1 VNRAGATGAGG
12 LGLAE
17 ALERAASALR
27 EHARAIRPAN
37 GDPARLLEALGPEA
51 GARVLAWLLANEP
64 PDGEELATAWAEDEA
79 AGVPALRRVEAEAL
93 PKPARKLLRRVLH
106 QLRSRGVE
114 VPAEAPSARVAT
126 LPPIEDTLAAAL
138 VSPIDPRGTRAAYLV
153 EPHPG
158 GGARLF
164 ELLLDAERGVVGL
177 EVYQTGR
184 SDVRRFLRE
193 ITRSAGSPAVP
204 VPRES
209 LCALAERAA
218 AEQPA
223 DRPLPRSF
231 AEWRSHLAA
240 PEPGT
245 RTPGELAAEALGAEP
260 TPERLRRAAE
270 LVRSREI
277 GPWPPQGERLQGL
290 AERLLEGAKGQI
302 VVAAS
307 VRREQAARTLDQA
320 VESIYSGPHAARAA
334 RCFEETAYV
343 LWKSGRDE
351 DARAAL
357 AAARAFA
364 AGPET
369 SAPVA
374 RARLEVTLGPVLERL
389 DQESA
394 GEDERSR
401 LVKI

>member
-1 VNRAGATGAGG
+1 MNGAGG

-37 GDPARLLEALGPEA
+37 GDPSRLLEALGSEA
-51 GARVLAWLLANEP
+51 GSRVLAWLLANEP
-64 PDGEELATAWAEDEA
+64 VDGEELAAAWAEDEA
-79 AGVPALRRVEAEAL
+79 AGVPALRRVEVEAL
-93 PKPARKLLRRVLH
+93 PKPARKALRRVMH
-106 QLRSRGVE
+106 RLRSRGVE
-114 VPAEAPSARVAT
+114 LPPEAPAAMVAK
-126 LPPIEDTLAAAL
+126 LPPLEDTLAASL

-153 EPHPG
+153 EPHPA
-158 GGARLF
+158 GGARMF
-164 ELLLDAERGVVGL
+164 ELMLDAERGVVGL
-177 EVYQTGR
+177 EVYQAGR
-184 SDVRRFLRE
+184 SQVRRFLRE
-193 ITRSAGSPAVP
+193 ITRNPEFPAVP

-223 DRPLPRSF
+223 DRPLPRGF
-231 AEWRSHLAA
+231 AEWRSHIASP
-240 PEPGT
+240 PEGA
-245 RTPGELAAEALGAEP
+245 RTPGEIAAEALGVEP

-277 GPWPPQGERLQGL
+277 GPWPPPGEVLQSL
-290 AERLLEGAKGQI
+290 AERLLESVKGQI
-302 VVAAS
+302 IVAAP
-307 VRREQAARTLDQA
+307 VRREQTARTLDQA
-320 VESIYSGPHAARAA
+320 VESIYAGPHGARAA
-334 RCFEETAYV
+334 RCFQETAYV
-343 LWKSGRDE
+343 LWRGGRDD

-357 AAARAFA
+357 AAARAFES
-364 AGPET
+364 GPES

-374 RARLEVTLGPVLERL
+374 RAILEVTLGPVLERL

-394 GEDERSR
+394 GDDERSR